1 MGVGGLTTKT
11 KLMEFLNMTEQK
23 LTDILQYF
31 QKFGKIEKTNPNFVH
46 YSTIILLTLREIE
59 NILDKLNPEKDKS
72 LYIPQYNFNFKK
84 LYNIRFK
91 AIDFSDDI
99 ITNFKKKIRNIRF
112 NLSNLIEFKGLE
124 ENLKCSVIDDIV
136 NPDENEP
143 LLNIIGNSYKNN
155 FHNFFINEYIHDLIK
170 FKLDGKNIYTKEFLT
185 KIKMAKYIAQHL
197 IFIKIFIKYVMSKKD
212 TLSEE
217 EIIQSSK
224 DVFNEDFVLSDL
236 LLYECNMKI
245 DKINPNFKI
254 DNEKALE
261 EMSKF
266 YLKLL
271 QLIKQIEDKINNKEK

>member
-1 MGVGGLTTKT
+1 MGVGADQKKVITNLI
-11 KLMEFLNMTEQK
+11 EMTEQR
-23 LTDILQYF
+23 LNDILEFYQG
-31 QKFGKIEKTNPNFVH
+31 KEKIEKSDKYYYE
-46 YSTIILLTLREIE
+46 YSFIILLTLREIE

-112 NLSNLIEFKGLE
+112 NLSNLINHKELE

-170 FKLDGKNIYTKEFLT
+170 FKMDGKSIYTKEFLT

-197 IFIKIFIKYVMSKKD
+197 IFIKLFIKYVMSKKD

-217 EIIQSSK
+217 EITQSSRYA
-224 DVFNEDFVLSDL
+224 FNEDFVLSDL
-236 LLYECNMKI
+236 LLYECNMKT
-245 DKINPNFKI
+245 DKINPNLKS

-271 QLIKQIEDKINNKEK
+271 QLIKQIEDKINNNKK